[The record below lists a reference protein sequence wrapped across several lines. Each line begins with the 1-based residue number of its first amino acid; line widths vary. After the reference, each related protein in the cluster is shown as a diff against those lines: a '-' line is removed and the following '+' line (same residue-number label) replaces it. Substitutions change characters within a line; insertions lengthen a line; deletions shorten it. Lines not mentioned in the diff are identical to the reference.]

1 MKGRH
6 VDMNG
11 RAMDRQVLSLVLK
24 SQQRSAA
31 RRRHEAALQ
40 AEVRRLALSAR
51 RKTSP
56 PDAAAPDGDEDP
68 SVHPAA

>member
-1 MKGRH
+1 
-6 VDMNG
+6 MN
-11 RAMDRQVLSLVLK
+11 RQATDREVLSLALK
-24 SQQRSAA
+24 GQQWSAA

-51 RKTSP
+51 RKRSQP
-56 PDAAAPDGDEDP
+56 HAAAPDRDQDP